1 MKRWIGVT
9 VCIALV
15 CSSIFLGCSDSS
27 DDSNLSGGDG
37 DAESQGDEEGSGEQT
52 FVYDNP
58 VQKTSPWP
66 MFRRDSKNRGRS
78 PVLPTP
84 SDKEPWK
91 FSTGK
96 GMFHAPVIGGD
107 GTIYMGSADT
117 NFYAISSEGKKL
129 WSFPTG
135 EILDSTAVIG
145 EDGTLYVPA
154 GDGNLYALTPDGE
167 EKWRVQAGGGQFI
180 TWWEGHITMDRNGVL
195 FAGNDDYHLYA
206 ISTEGEILWGHK
218 TGDQVWSCAS
228 FGDHNEIFFGSNDAY
243 MRVIQNDGS
252 LDDDARL
259 YNQYLTIGPVTS
271 SPAVND
277 DGTLVVFGSFDGY
290 VYGANPADI
299 SLFPK
304 WSFPARDHIYGS
316 AAIAEDGTIYIGSAD
331 GSLYALNQDGTKK
344 WAFDTLDSI
353 RSCPAIDGE
362 GNVYFGAGDGRLYAL
377 NASGERLWSFD
388 TSENDRNDLN
398 GSPVIGFEGIY
409 IGGEHGDLNFVP
421 FGYCESHTDDT
432 RCSMESAEDIPADGA
447 LLYFY
452 TIGGS
457 SVESMDTLVG
467 TDYTLTYRLVV
478 REAGDTLAARLD
490 PDSLVVDPE
499 PDFAFRTEISANG
512 QFVNVIPTED
522 LTAGTDYSI
531 TLSGDYLTGGER
543 TGNRFSGG
551 TVSGNYSKT
560 FYFSTAAASTA
571 TFPATIG
578 DNLTDVLL
586 MRRMAVP
593 QPPMMTTFN
602 QIGFDS
608 YNFMLGLVAK
618 DETNHTLTLLGIEGT
633 PGLEPEILKGTK
645 SIFVLNGSYEGEYLS
660 LSSNGFSVEITDV
673 SIVMDQF
680 RMAGKLDAD
689 LAADEMNI
697 YAEVTCSNIES
708 FGSQLDMVGLCNPDS
723 GKMIVNGTTMVKKHV
738 GDEGRRPQGLT
749 VQNVAFVSN
758 AGSHGAFEAT
768 FAANTLPSEDHL
780 AVLLVGPKDG
790 NEFLGLQYGMNREQS
805 ANDDG
810 SLHQVRLVLPK
821 VLAAGEYRALV
832 VVDLYPVHETTVQIA
847 R

>member
-1 MKRWIGVT
+1 MKAWNRFVFA
-9 VCIALV
+9 VVAFV
-15 CSSIFLGCSDSS
+15 FLFAVGCSDSS
-27 DDSNLSGGDG
+27 DDTNPSGGDT
-37 DAESQGDEEGSGEQT
+37 DLEEQSGEVQT
-52 FVYDNP
+52 FDYDNP

-78 PVLPTP
+78 PIIPKQ

-117 NFYAISSEGKKL
+117 HFYAISPEGEEL
-129 WSFPTG
+129 WNFPTG

-145 EDGTLYVPA
+145 EDGTIYVPA
-154 GDGNLYALTPDGE
+154 GDGNLYALTSEGE
-167 EKWRVQAGGGQFI
+167 EKWRVQASGGQFI

-206 ISTEGEILWGHK
+206 ISTEGEILWGHA

-228 FGDHNEIFFGSNDAY
+228 FGDNGEIFFGSNDAY
-243 MRVIQNDGS
+243 LRVIQNKGD
-252 LDDDARL
+252 LEDDKRL

-290 VYGANPADI
+290 VYGADPSST
-299 SLFPK
+299 SLFPL
-304 WSFPARDHIYGS
+304 WSFPVRDHIYGS

-353 RSCPAIDGE
+353 RSCAVVDGE

-377 NASGERLWSFD
+377 DSEGNRLWSFD

-398 GSPVIGFEGIY
+398 GSPVIGFDGIY
-409 IGGEHGDLNFVP
+409 IGGEHGDLHFVP
-421 FGYCESHTDDT
+421 FGYCESHTDDE
-432 RCSMESAEDIPADGA
+432 RCSLEPSEDIPTDGA
-447 LLYFY
+447 LLYYY
-452 TIGGS
+452 TVGGS
-457 SVESMDTLVG
+457 SVETIETMVG
-467 TDYTLTYRLVV
+467 TEYTLTFRLVV

-490 PDSLVVDPE
+490 PDSLAVVSE
-499 PDFAFRTEISANG
+499 PAFAFRTEISANG
-512 QFVNVIPTED
+512 QFVNVIPTEA
-522 LTAGTDYSI
+522 LAAGIDYSI

-560 FYFSTAAASTA
+560 FDFSTKPASTDA
-571 TFPATIG
+571 FPVAFG
-578 DNLTDVLL
+578 NDETDVLL

-618 DETNHTLTLLGIEGT
+618 NETNRTMTFLGIEGT
-633 PGLEPEILKGTK
+633 PGLEPKTLMDTK
-645 SIFVLNGSYEGEYLS
+645 SVFVLNGSYEGTSFY

-673 SIVMDQF
+673 GIVMDLF
-680 RMAGKLDAD
+680 RMAGTLDAQ
-689 LAADEMNI
+689 LETQEMNI

-708 FGSQLDMVGLCNPDS
+708 FGSQLDMVGLCNPDT
-723 GKMIVNGTTMVKKHV
+723 GKMIVNGTTMIKKHT
-738 GDEGRRPQGLT
+738 GSEGTRPDGLSVT
-749 VQNVAFVSN
+749 EVTYTPD
-758 AGSHGAFEAT
+758 AGTHSLGYLEAVFDT
-768 FAANTLPSEDHL
+768 NTLSGEEHF
-780 AVLLVGPKDG
+780 AVLLVGPADSD
-790 NEFLGLQYGMNREQS
+790 EILGMQYGMNREQLDNS
-805 ANDDG
+805 DG
-810 SLHQVRLVLPK
+810 SLNKVRHHLPQA
-821 VLAAGEYRALV
+821 LSEGTYRVLV
-832 VVDLYPVHETTVQIA
+832 VVDLYPVYETTVQVTP
-847 R
+847 